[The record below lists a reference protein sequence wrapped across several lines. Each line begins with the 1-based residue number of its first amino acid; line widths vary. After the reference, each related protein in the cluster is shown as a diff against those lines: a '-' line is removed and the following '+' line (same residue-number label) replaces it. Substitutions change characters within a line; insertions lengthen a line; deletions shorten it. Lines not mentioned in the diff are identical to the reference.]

1 MATSSSCYSAA
12 EVLQFLDGSVD
23 EGNDDEP
30 FMEGSEDEFDDLTE
44 EESYNDINDFEDSL
58 QSQLDIPAN
67 SPIPLDLGVYLAQ
80 LCCHLKHQQ
89 QILATTTYSH
99 Q

>member
-44 EESYNDINDFEDSL
+44 EESHNDTDDFEDSL

-67 SPIPLDLGVYLAQ
+67 SSIPINSP
-80 LCCHLKHQQ
+80 
-89 QILATTTYSH
+89 IL
-99 Q
+99 